1 MLIYVTAAPP
11 LFPSLAHIPILVH
24 GSRQLIDLNKL
35 SKWPHLAP
43 RRILPTHTR
52 KHSCNVIAGARYAH
66 THSTAHTHMRT
77 TSVKRCVSRRQRI
90 QLNAAQAIKAAG
102 SNSSRRPPCG
112 IYWNKQRQDTKK
124 TKHVRKATVHASP
137 TARYPTQISVKTL

>member
-43 RRILPTHTR
+43 RRVLPTHTR
-52 KHSCNVIAGARYAH
+52 KHSCNVIAGARYTH
-66 THSTAHTHMRT
+66 TQHSTGHTHMRT

-90 QLNAAQAIKAAG
+90 QLNAAQAIKAAD
-102 SNSSRRPPCG
+102 SRQQQQP
-112 IYWNKQRQDTKK
+112 
-124 TKHVRKATVHASP
+124 
-137 TARYPTQISVKTL
+137 